1 MLECLYHK
9 PTWAWEPNV
18 IGSFS
23 TPLRLEP
30 THPLPR
36 SQPLEHLPLNP
47 LPRASLPF
55 FVRFIHL
62 FLFFHSFFLLL
73 VGKLIVKL
81 DEADEK
87 MRKKTTRPLSEEPI
101 PELQRWGTD
110 TAGGHL
116 SPYISLASSCPL
128 PPQTHRHLNVQY
140 GYSILRIFA
149 TEESEPMLNIMKSL
163 VNEKPTPSGVGNFSP
178 TFDSLALMQSDGK
191 YYMKTGLTAAEG
203 SSNC

>member
-1 MLECLYHK
+1 
-9 PTWAWEPNV
+9 
-18 IGSFS
+18 
-23 TPLRLEP
+23 
-30 THPLPR
+30 
-36 SQPLEHLPLNP
+36 
-47 LPRASLPF
+47 
-55 FVRFIHL
+55 
-62 FLFFHSFFLLL
+62 
-73 VGKLIVKL
+73 
-81 DEADEK
+81 
-87 MRKKTTRPLSEEPI
+87 
-101 PELQRWGTD
+101 
-110 TAGGHL
+110 
-116 SPYISLASSCPL
+116 LASSCPL